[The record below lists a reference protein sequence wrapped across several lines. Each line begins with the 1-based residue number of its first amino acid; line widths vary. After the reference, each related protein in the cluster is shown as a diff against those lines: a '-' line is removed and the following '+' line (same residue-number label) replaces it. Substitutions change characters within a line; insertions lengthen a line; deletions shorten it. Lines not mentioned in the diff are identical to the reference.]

1 MQMKLEKMGDFF
13 NARLNGYEEHQLTA
27 IEKAR
32 EFYPA
37 TAACL
42 PARPDARILD
52 LGCGTGLELGYY
64 FELNPTAQVT
74 GIDLAGDMLAALR
87 DKFPGR
93 ALTLIQGSYFS
104 VPLGETLYDAAV
116 SVESLH
122 HFTKAEKVP
131 LYRRVRRALVPG
143 GYFVLTDYFAQSDE
157 QETFLRGELLRLKA
171 EQGLREGEFYH
182 FDTPLTVEHEIQAL
196 EEAGFGRVEV
206 LGRWG
211 ATGLLKASG

>member
-64 FELNPTAQVT
+64 FERNPTAQIT
-74 GIDLAGDMLAALR
+74 GIDR
-87 DKFPGR
+87 P
-93 ALTLIQGSYFS
+93 
-104 VPLGETLYDAAV
+104 V
-116 SVESLH
+116 SVVASRSMEQIHYRIAFGCVGFAGVRQNHVHRDVFLH
-122 HFTKAEKVP
+122 CVTVHVPPFDGCAMKRQKQTDEKKAEYKC
-131 LYRRVRRALVPG
+131 
-143 GYFVLTDYFAQSDE
+143 
-157 QETFLRGELLRLKA
+157 
-171 EQGLREGEFYH
+171 
-182 FDTPLTVEHEIQAL
+182 
-196 EEAGFGRVEV
+196 GFPP
-206 LGRWG
+206 
-211 ATGLLKASG
+211 